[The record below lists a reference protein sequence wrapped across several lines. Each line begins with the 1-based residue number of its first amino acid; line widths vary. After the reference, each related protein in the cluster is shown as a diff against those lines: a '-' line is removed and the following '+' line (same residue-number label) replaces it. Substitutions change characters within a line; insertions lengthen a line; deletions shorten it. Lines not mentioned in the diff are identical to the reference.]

1 MNKRRTPIL
10 IEEPKHK
17 KKSTAKGLPRSKH
30 KHIYE
35 TVLLESDYH
44 LTDFKTGA
52 DKIIKSFTPTKV
64 CTICGRIN
72 KVDKDPSYYRDSTKG
87 AILPWF
93 TGVKELNEKA
103 LNLPRWY
110 TEEYFSKFAIEKE

>member
-1 MNKRRTPIL
+1 MDERRIPIL
-10 IEEPKHK
+10 NDEPKHK

-44 LTDFKTGA
+44 HTDFKTGA
-52 DKIIKSFTPTKV
+52 DKIIKIFTPTKV
-64 CTICGRIN
+64 CTICGRIDR
-72 KVDKDPSYYRDSTKG
+72 VDKDPSYYRDST
-87 AILPWF
+87 
-93 TGVKELNEKA
+93 VKELNEKA

-110 TEEYFSKFAIEKE
+110 VQDYFDKFAVKMEDVKKD

>member
-1 MNKRRTPIL
+1 MDERRIPIL
-10 IEEPKHK
+10 NEEPKHK
-17 KKSTAKGLPRSKH
+17 KKSTTKGLPRSKH

-44 LTDFKTGA
+44 LADFKTGA

-64 CTICGRIN
+64 CTICGRID
-72 KVDKDPSYYRDSTKG
+72 KVDKDPSYYCNSTKG

-93 TGVKELNEKA
+93 AGIKELNEKA

-110 TEEYFSKFAIEKE
+110 TNEFFSKFAIKKE